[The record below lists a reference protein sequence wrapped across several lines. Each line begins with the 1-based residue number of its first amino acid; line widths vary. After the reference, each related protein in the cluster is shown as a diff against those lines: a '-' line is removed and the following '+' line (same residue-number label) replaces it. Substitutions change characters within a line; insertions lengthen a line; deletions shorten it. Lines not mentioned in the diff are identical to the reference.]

1 MKPASILSETDARSG
16 ASHLEPSQL
25 CDGARQRHSQNGP
38 VNSLD
43 RSTCAE
49 MFARYYLHL
58 AGVGRWVDLVDRGR
72 LLYSAH
78 RHLNPM
84 TVAAT
89 ESRHDVV
96 THARPPRGLATVNRR
111 AR

>member
-1 MKPASILSETDARSG
+1 M
-16 ASHLEPSQL
+16 
-25 CDGARQRHSQNGP
+25 NF
-38 VNSLD
+38 LD
-43 RSTCAE
+43 RSAWAE

-58 AGVGRWVDLVDRGR
+58 AGAGRWVDLVDRGR

-84 TVAAT
+84 SVAAT

-96 THARPPRGLATVNRR
+96 THARPLARSMIVSRR
-111 AR
+111 VR

>member
-1 MKPASILSETDARSG
+1 MLYGHEHSRTPFG
-16 ASHLEPSQL
+16 
-25 CDGARQRHSQNGP
+25 DGAALRHLQNGP
-38 VNSLD
+38 VDFLD
-43 RSTCAE
+43 RSAWAE

-58 AGVGRWVDLVDRGR
+58 AGAGRWVDLVARGR

-84 TVAAT
+84 TVAAA
-89 ESRHDVV
+89 ESRYGVV
-96 THARPPRGLATVNRR
+96 THARPPTRSTRISLR